1 MKTEVFIEINIDFRQ
16 NKSISIL
23 TNTSWYKTIKWLLNE
38 TAEGLLRFQRMMKI
52 PNAILYYIGKQRGPL
67 KSDKIYP

>member
-23 TNTSWYKTIKWLLNE
+23 TKTSWYKTIKCSLNE
-38 TAEGLLRFQRMMKI
+38 TAEGLLRFQRMIKI
-52 PNAILYYIGKQRGPL
+52 PNAILYYIGKQRGPF
-67 KSDKIYP
+67 KTDKTNP